1 MVNLGKYLIFIFLV
15 MIFTAGPS
23 FAGDIKGKVVDS
35 RTGEPVFGAT
45 VLIKEL
51 GKGTSTG
58 LDGTYRLK
66 NIEKGKYKLVC
77 SYVGYSNDEQIITI
91 GYGDALVVVNC

>member
-15 MIFTAGPS
+15 MIFTVGPS

-66 NIEKGKYKLVC
+66 NIERANINWFAVMLVIPMMNK
-77 SYVGYSNDEQIITI
+77 SSR
-91 GYGDALVVVNC
+91 

>member
-1 MVNLGKYLIFIFLV
+1 MVKLGKYLIFTFLV
-15 MIFTAGPS
+15 LFFTTGSS

-58 LDGTYRLK
+58 TDGEYRLK
-66 NIEKGKYKLVC
+66 NIEKGKYKLFAVM
-77 SYVGYSNDEQIITI
+77 
-91 GYGDALVVVNC
+91 LVIPMMNISFR